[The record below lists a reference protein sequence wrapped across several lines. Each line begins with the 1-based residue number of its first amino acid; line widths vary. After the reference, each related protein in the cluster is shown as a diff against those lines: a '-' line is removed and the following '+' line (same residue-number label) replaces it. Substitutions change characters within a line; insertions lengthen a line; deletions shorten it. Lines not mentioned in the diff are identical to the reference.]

1 MRLRVHR
8 NGRWAVLMDDQ
19 PPPAPNWFVLD
30 FGSNPWKTDAEV
42 HEDGWKE
49 AVVLVP
55 GPEAGV
61 RLAAALAAAHGVDE
75 IDVSEPDVL
84 ADALR
89 RIAERTEHDS
99 CDAGEVDR

>member
-1 MRLRVHR
+1 
-8 NGRWAVLMDDQ
+8 MDDQ

-30 FGSNPWKTDAEV
+30 F
-42 HEDGWKE
+42 WKE

-89 RIAERTEHDS
+89 RIAERTEHDA
-99 CDAGEVDR
+99 CEVDR

>member
-8 NGRWAVLMDDQ
+8 DGRWAALFKCEIAHAED
-19 PPPAPNWFVLD
+19 WFVLEFSPD
-30 FGSNPWKTDAEV
+30 PWLTDDEV
-42 HEDGWKE
+42 HQPDWSEV
-49 AVVLVP
+49 VVLVP

-61 RLAAALAAAHGVDE
+61 RLAAALAAAHGVDT

-89 RIAERTEHDS
+89 RIAERTEHDA
-99 CDAGEVDR
+99 CEVDR